1 MHHADVS
8 HNAIRAFFSS
18 QETGALNIEGKA
30 AYSMTEDQIGSSLSD
45 VSGSALLLAAGTTVA
60 GSINVGALNP
70 NADNARAASSNT
82 LTVASD
88 GKVLIKALKAI
99 TDLLLWLS

>member
-1 MHHADVS
+1 MKGKRLEKMHHADHADVS

-18 QETGALNIEGKA
+18 QETGALNVEGKA

-60 GSINVGALNP
+60 G
-70 NADNARAASSNT
+70 T
-82 LTVASD
+82 
-88 GKVLIKALKAI
+88 IKRKR
-99 TDLLLWLS
+99 

>member
-8 HNAIRAFFSS
+8 HNAIRAFLSS
-18 QETGALNIEGKA
+18 QETGAFNVVGIA
-30 AYSMTEDQIGSSLSD
+30 AYSMTEDQIRSSLSV

-60 GSINVGALNP
+60 GFIHVGAP
-70 NADNARAASSNT
+70 NAYHDNARAASSNT

>member
-18 QETGALNIEGKA
+18 QETGALNVEGKA

-45 VSGSALLLAAGTTVA
+45 VSGSVLLAAGTTVA
-60 GSINVGALNP
+60 GSINVGALNA

>member
-18 QETGALNIEGKA
+18 QETGALNVEA

-60 GSINVGALNP
+60 G
-70 NADNARAASSNT
+70 T
-82 LTVASD
+82 
-88 GKVLIKALKAI
+88 IKRKR
-99 TDLLLWLS
+99 

>member
-18 QETGALNIEGKA
+18 QETGALNVEGKA

-60 GSINVGALNP
+60 GSINVGALNA
-70 NADNARAASSNT
+70 NADNCTCSF
-82 LTVASD
+82 
-88 GKVLIKALKAI
+88 LKYFDRCFRRKSPHQGA
-99 TDLLLWLS
+99 